1 MDAIWNH
8 IFGASFNKSSEEHEG
23 MSYWSAMRSLDPR
36 VASLRAWKKASAKDP
51 YFALDVPWKPVGKSI
66 ETVMEEMLETRRM
79 EAFPPDATSLA
90 QVLNGVR
97 KRKAK
102 R

>member
-1 MDAIWNH
+1 
-8 IFGASFNKSSEEHEG
+8 
-23 MSYWSAMRSLDPR
+23 MRSLDPR
-36 VASLRAWKKASAKDP
+36 VASLRTWKKANAKDP

-79 EAFPPDATSLA
+79 KAFPPDATSLA

-97 KRKAK
+97 KQKAK